1 MVEHE
6 CVGNESISVDLSNYK
21 LINIE
26 EGNNEYSL
34 KESNLDTLVE
44 EIKETHNGD
53 LNELKNVKTS
63 TFTKKN
69 LLKLLFLK

>member
-1 MVEHE
+1 MVDHE

-34 KESNLDTLVE
+34 KESNLGYFNRRN
-44 EIKETHNGD
+44 KRN
-53 LNELKNVKTS
+53 S
-63 TFTKKN
+63 
-69 LLKLLFLK
+69 